1 MPSAQPIE
9 KQEESPFVAH
19 VRNEGSLRVTQP
31 LLEFLDRCVGVSD
44 LRRQVRDTV
53 PALLADIA
61 HFMAISHGR
70 HPGVVDHAADK
81 MADQSA
87 RQWVKEATLGFAGE
101 RDLLNRMIVAAG
113 PIRRHADQDKITA
126 LLGAQARSFELLAT
140 SERTGCAAGAAI
152 AFVLDWQFTRPLL
165 ERTAVALGVEPRVCA
180 LPSAVACQQL
190 VQDLGVSPAV
200 ERAICF
206 GSDQILAQ
214 QSGLWKLVA
223 ARHLVISQLY

>member
-1 MPSAQPIE
+1 MSAFQQSE
-9 KQEESPFVAH
+9 KTENNGFVAH
-19 VRNEGSLRVTQP
+19 VRDEGSLRVVKP
-31 LLEFLDRCVGVSD
+31 LVEFLDRCVGASD
-44 LRRQVRDTV
+44 LRKQVRDSV

-87 RQWVKEATLGFAGE
+87 RSWVVAATQGFAVE

-113 PIRRHADQDKITA
+113 PIRRHPDQDKITA
-126 LLGAQARSFELLAT
+126 LLASQARSFELLAT

-165 ERTAVALGVEPRVCA
+165 ERTALALGVEPSQCT
-180 LPSAVACQQL
+180 LPQAEDCTQL
-190 VQDLGVSPAV
+190 VANLACSPAI
-200 ERAICF
+200 ERAINF
-206 GSDQILAQ
+206 GSAQILGQ

-223 ARHLVISQLY
+223 ARHSTFSLHF